1 MSHPAKKS
9 LAVNLVNGKIV
20 LFEKLIKL
28 ETHQFNID
36 VGHAFLAHDQPL
48 VLGQPAPSF
57 SRIVVP
63 DVKSSCRGFWLGYA
77 FLGWHQQP
85 PPSSLSRI
93 AKAISYRWA
102 LMRDAKATRIS

>member
-28 ETHQFNID
+28 EADQFNID

-48 VLGQPAPSF
+48 VLGQPSP
-57 SRIVVP
+57 
-63 DVKSSCRGFWLGYA
+63 GFLE
-77 FLGWHQQP
+77 
-85 PPSSLSRI
+85 S
-93 AKAISYRWA
+93 
-102 LMRDAKATRIS
+102 